1 MKKINKKIIFLSIGI
16 VGLIPVAAIIASCA
30 RTKTTKEQ
38 NKISPYLEDGSNF
51 GLAMDA
57 INTLNYVKFAS
68 LRKIVFSLVD
78 GLIKEAP
85 STNSTIG
92 NLLGISKLFLNQY
105 KNPVDA
111 GFNNMTD
118 AQLEGMR
125 ISPSYV
131 DLSSFGINSGALAP
145 TVSENDPTWVFYNNS
160 NNRIVATKFTTNFGA
175 SKWSDGKEVNAQ
187 DFIDAIQYILDLNTG
202 SQLRSHLLRFN
213 IKGTNAFNDAQEEYI
228 RKHGVPY
235 KNPFGRAPYILNKQ
249 TGQWE
254 EDPNFVPYQNQTFDK
269 NGHPVDDLEIAAI
282 KKAAYEI
289 GLSTGQAYT
298 NISNKEL
305 KEALKLP
312 ENKDFKFHESKTLTI
327 FNPKYDHKKP
337 DKNTPEKIVI
347 NLIENPSFNHRQ
359 KLASDDLQTL
369 ANSKDLFKFK
379 SLPTSRFDLL
389 MEFETYAPK
398 PSFSVLLT
406 DILGNQ
412 ALLPVNRRFIETHGG
427 IEKFGSTLEN
437 FVWSGPFNIADVVLG
452 PQGYMTLEKNKD
464 YFSANWTISDKIKI
478 YFNSK
483 NEVTSLWFEQ
493 GMISSTTV
501 PPSYQLKF
509 WAQSKMRDLMKKQAG
524 AGTVAMQFNLDRQSR
539 YDSYQEYLK
548 NPNKDIPILDPDLRR
563 AIAFAI
569 NRENILKLS
578 GWTSSFPVTTWT
590 SFQRIKDSKGRN
602 LEYWFDNKR
611 FDSEYIDTI
620 KDEKTHETRKQ
631 NRSFL
636 IQNNDFS
643 DHVAAKNS
651 TFENINRKDT
661 GFDPQVAKFYLDKYK
676 KKHPDKKQ
684 VVLKFVYPTEPA
696 DIGKAVIAIKDLIDR
711 NLNGYVKLELQA
723 LPPNTFVTFAN
734 SGKFDISYQNFDK
747 YAGSTYDSALGL
759 FLTPDGI
766 DLKNNKSSGY
776 ELNPTGSWTPKN
788 FFDRYKNKAELDYAL
803 KRLHISEEDADII
816 RELVTPT
823 NIKTSEVYNPQHL
836 TNRADLRKLK
846 LKDKAIPMFD
856 VNYSEYDAK
865 IIHDLEHQINKLNQ
879 KIKNEPTSSS
889 KSTWEKEANNLQNE
903 IDTMQ
908 EREFYLS
915 EEFLNKHDPKREN
928 KPFLLVLQNNV
939 TGQFTTLQIQP
950 VIDKKTNQYVQ
961 ATKEDY
967 AKYYNK
973 ENIDEINFKKRFK
986 YKFSIK
992 KLPIGSYQVI
1002 NLSYI
1007 NDLKPLLSKY
1017 LRNENNE
1024 ISDKVNNEIYMTKLE
1039 TVVDQRKR
1047 IIDFFSG
1054 NRPGWEDDD
1063 SIFRT
1068 ILNLEKI
1075 LRDEAAIVPIMEID
1089 TNWTISSLG
1098 GMKNNFTYYLQFAYD
1113 YRRPPRPGLP
1123 TSPQAEGDN

>member
-1 MKKINKKIIFLSIGI
+1 MKKINKKIIFSSIAI
-16 VGLIPVAAIIASCA
+16 AGLIPVAAIIASCA
-30 RTKTTKEQ
+30 KTKTREQ

-51 GLAMDA
+51 GLAIDA

-92 NLLGISKLFLNQY
+92 NLLGISKLYLNQY
-105 KNPVDA
+105 RNPVDA

-118 AQLEGMR
+118 AQLAGMK

-131 DLSSFGINSGALAP
+131 DLSSFGINTGVLAP
-145 TVSENDPTWVFYNNS
+145 TTSEDDPTWTFYNNS

-202 SQLRSHLLRFN
+202 SQLRSNLLRFN
-213 IKGTNAFNDAQEEYI
+213 IKGTNAFNNAQEEYI

-249 TGQWE
+249 TGEWE
-254 EDPNFVPYQNQTFDK
+254 EDFNFVPYQNQTFDK
-269 NGHPVDDLEIAAI
+269 NGRPVDDLEIAAI

-289 GLSTGQAYT
+289 GLSTGKAYT
-298 NISNKEL
+298 NISNEQL

-312 ENKDFKFHESKTLTI
+312 ENKNFKFQESKTLTI
-327 FNPKYDHKKP
+327 LNPKYDHTKP
-337 DKNTPEKIVI
+337 DKNIPEKIVI

-359 KLASDDLQTL
+359 KLASDNLQTL
-369 ANSKDLFKFK
+369 ANSKDLFKFN
-379 SLPTSRFDLL
+379 SLPTTRFDLL

-427 IEKFGSTLEN
+427 IEKFGSTLDN
-437 FVWSGPFNIADVVLG
+437 FVWSGPFNISEVVLG

-539 YDSYQEYLK
+539 YDSYEEYLA

-569 NRENILKLS
+569 NRENVLKLS

-602 LEYWFDNKR
+602 LEYWFDNQR
-611 FDSEYIDTI
+611 FESEYVDTI
-620 KDEKTHETRKQ
+620 KDKKTHETKKQ

-636 IQNNDFS
+636 VQNNDFS
-643 DHVAAKNS
+643 DHVGAKNS
-651 TFENINRKDT
+651 TFENINRKDN
-661 GFDPQVAKFYLDKYK
+661 GFDVEVAKFYLNKYK
-676 KKHPDKKQ
+676 QKNPNKKQ

-711 NLNGYVKLELQA
+711 HLGGYVKLELQA
-723 LPPNTFVTFAN
+723 LPPNTFVSFAN

-766 DLKNNKSSGY
+766 DLKNNKSLGY
-776 ELNPTGSWTPKN
+776 ELNPTGSWTPKD
-788 FFDRYKNKAELDYAL
+788 FFDRYKNKEDLEYAL
-803 KRLHISEEDADII
+803 KRLHISQEDADII

-836 TNRADLRKLK
+836 TNRTDLRKLK

-856 VNYSEYDAK
+856 IGYSEYDAK
-865 IIHDLEHQINKLNQ
+865 IINDLQHQIEQLKQ
-879 KIKNEPTSSS
+879 KITLQPSNNLKVQ
-889 KSTWEKEANNLQNE
+889 WEKEVVDLQNKIE
-903 IDTMQ
+903 SMQ

-915 EEFLNKHDPKREN
+915 EEFLNQHDPKCEN
-928 KPFLLVLQNNV
+928 KPFSLVLQNNV
-939 TGQFTTLQIQP
+939 TGEYSSLQIEP
-950 VIDKKTNQYVQ
+950 VVDVKTKQYVR

-967 AKYYNK
+967 AKYYHK
-973 ENIDEINFKKRFK
+973 ENIDEINLKKRFK

-992 KLPIGSYQVI
+992 TLPVGSYQVI
-1002 NLSYI
+1002 NLSYT
-1007 NDLKPLLSKY
+1007 DVPRPLLTKY
-1017 LRNENNE
+1017 LRNENNDA
-1024 ISDKVNNEIYMTKLE
+1024 SDKVNTEIFMTKLE
-1039 TVVDQRKR
+1039 TVVEQRQR

-1054 NRPGWEDDD
+1054 NRPGWEDDN

-1098 GMKNNFTYYLQFAYD
+1098 GMKNNYTYYLQYAYD

-1123 TSPQAEGDN
+1123 TSPQAEGEN